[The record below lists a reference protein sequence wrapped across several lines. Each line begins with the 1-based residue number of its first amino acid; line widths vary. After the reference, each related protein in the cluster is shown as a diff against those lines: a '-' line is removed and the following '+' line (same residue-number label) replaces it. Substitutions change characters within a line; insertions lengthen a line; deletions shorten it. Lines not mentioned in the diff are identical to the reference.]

1 MGRDTVRVRGLHVEC
16 IIGVLPHERRAVQPL
31 DIDVDLVLDTS
42 RAAFDGRIAATCDY
56 DTVAEEVR
64 LLLQF
69 RCYQLLEMAAEELAA
84 MLLGVHPILDAAG
97 VRLRKPQ
104 ALVGR
109 AREASVEVRRTS
121 ADYPRQRE
129 RKDFGEVE
137 VLYESRQAG
146 LYLLHV
152 DAGRSIPA
160 HYHRTM
166 QELEWRVAGRI
177 ERDGRRL
184 EGLDPI
190 EWEHGQVHTYV
201 NVGDER
207 ATLFCC
213 DHPPF
218 TPAEEI
224 LVEVPEDA

>member
-1 MGRDTVRVRGLHVEC
+1 MEC
-16 IIGVLPHERRAVQPL
+16 IIGILDPERTAVQPL
-31 DIDVDLVLDTS
+31 DVDLDLFLDTS
-42 RAAFDGRIAATCDY
+42 QAAFSGRIAATCDY
-56 DTVAEEVR
+56 DTVSEEVR

-69 RCYQLLEMAAEELAA
+69 RRYQLLEMAAEELAA
-84 MLLGVHPILDAAG
+84 MLLGVHPVLDAVH

-109 AREASVEVRRTS
+109 AQEASVEVQRTP

-129 RKDFGEVE
+129 TNEFGEVE
-137 VLYESRQAG
+137 ILYESQQAG

-152 DAGRSIPA
+152 EEGHSIPP

-166 QELEWRVAGRI
+166 KELEWRVAGTI
-177 ERDGRRL
+177 ERDGKRL

-190 EWEHGQVHTYV
+190 QWEHGQVHTYV
-201 NVGDER
+201 NVGEGR

-218 TPAEEI
+218 SPKDEIVVRAGEAGEE
-224 LVEVPEDA
+224 P